1 MPKARFPGTMAY
13 ASQIEASQIVQAD
26 DDRPGERG
34 QMADAARHTMRTCH
48 LLGGTTALGVVIVF
62 ALIAVR
68 VARYPVSIQGPGNS
82 LLWTNVPLL
91 LVYGLAAIWV
101 SYQNRGDVR
110 TAIRI
115 GAITGLLLGA
125 VQVTN
130 HLIELFVPARNFALV
145 ISPVFLMFAL
155 LGAAGSAA
163 WQRTRS
169 LALAVVSGLWCAV
182 VATVILISVALILDV
197 VFETRAELPLREAF
211 SASGMTDPGAF
222 LLRNSLEAASEVL
235 VRMPVFALVFSLI
248 GAVANAWITQWPRN
262 AALAGVGIA
271 PLVLVIGAASLLHA
285 NSLERSAR
293 PPFVIAGVLLAGVAL
308 SATHPIW
315 SALRPSRQNR

>member
-1 MPKARFPGTMAY
+1 
-13 ASQIEASQIVQAD
+13 
-26 DDRPGERG
+26 
-34 QMADAARHTMRTCH
+34 MADAARHTMRTCH
-48 LLGGTTALGVVIVF
+48 LLGGTTALGVVIVL

-68 VARYPVSIQGPGNS
+68 VARYPASIQGPGNS
-82 LLWTNVPLL
+82 LLWTNVTLL

-101 SYQNRGDVR
+101 SYQSRADVR

-125 VQVTN
+125 VHVAN

-169 LALAVVSGLWCAV
+169 LALAVVAGLWCAV
-182 VATVILISVALILDV
+182 VATVILISVALVLDV
-197 VFETRAELPLREAF
+197 VFEMRAELPLREAF

-222 LLRNSLEAASEVL
+222 LLRNSLEAASEGL

-248 GAVANAWITQWPRN
+248 GAVANAWITKWPRN

-271 PLVLVIGAASLLHA
+271 PLVLVMGAAALLHA

-293 PPFVIAGVLLAGVAL
+293 PPFVMAGVLLAGVAL
-308 SATHPIW
+308 SAAHPIW

>member
-1 MPKARFPGTMAY
+1 MAY
-13 ASQIEASQIVQAD
+13 ASEIEASQIIQAD
-26 DDRPGERG
+26 EDRPGERG

-48 LLGGTTALGVVIVF
+48 LLGGTTALGVAIVL

-68 VARYPVSIQGPGNS
+68 VARYPASIQGPGNS
-82 LLWTNVPLL
+82 LLWTNVTLL

-101 SYQNRGDVR
+101 SYQSRVDVR

-125 VQVTN
+125 VHVAN

-169 LALAVVSGLWCAV
+169 LALAVVAGLWCAV
-182 VATVILISVALILDV
+182 VATVILISVALVLDV

-222 LLRNSLEAASEVL
+222 LLRNSLEAASEGL

-271 PLVLVIGAASLLHA
+271 PLVLVMGAAALLHA

-293 PPFVIAGVLLAGVAL
+293 PPFVMAGVLLAGVAL
-308 SATHPIW
+308 SAAHPIW